1 MKRKLLNAE
10 FVFASVINYLELLFV
25 WAIFLGNCIYA
36 CMAAFITLVIL
47 YSLVLTLL
55 TDIYY
60 RYVLGMRNPTE
71 RESARIKTAWDLV
84 TRGAEEKGVRI
95 PSDLMIYVKDAND
108 QNPCAVGGK
117 TIMLHT
123 AMLAGVIGHEA
134 MSWR

>member
-71 RESARIKTAWDLV
+71 RESARIKTA
-84 TRGAEEKGVRI
+84 
-95 PSDLMIYVKDAND
+95 SDLMIYVKDAND